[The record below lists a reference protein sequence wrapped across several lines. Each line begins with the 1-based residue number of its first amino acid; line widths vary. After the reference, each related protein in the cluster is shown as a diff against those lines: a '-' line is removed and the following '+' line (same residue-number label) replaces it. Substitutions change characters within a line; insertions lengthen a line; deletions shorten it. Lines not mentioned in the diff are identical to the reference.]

1 MASESISSDTKELE
15 QALRDLDPA
24 ALDQGFLA
32 RLGAAAEGHLVILTE
47 AEIRFEK
54 SLAGH
59 VPAVLSPEFM
69 RSLESVVAG
78 VQFPV
83 NNKIVLFP
91 KTAPLQKRPAARR
104 NRPMWAAA
112 AAVALIGG
120 SAALLLPE
128 RAPGN
133 STLARNPSTT
143 TAPSTSG
150 PSNYTPYVFNTGF
163 SDARDEGVSWHQADK
178 PHRVVRVTYI
188 DRITM
193 KNAKGETFVV
203 ERPRTEVMLV
213 PEKMD

>member
-1 MASESISSDTKELE
+1 MASESISSGSKELE
-15 QALRDLDPA
+15 QALRDLAPA
-24 ALDQGFLA
+24 ALDQDFLA
-32 RLGAAAEGHLVILTE
+32 RLESAAEDQLLALTE

-59 VPAVLSPEFM
+59 APMALSPGFM
-69 RSLESVVAG
+69 SRLEAVVAG

-83 NNKIVLFP
+83 DDKIVLFP
-91 KTAPLQKRPAARR
+91 KTAPLQKPAVRR

-112 AAVALIGG
+112 AAVALIGA
-120 SAALLLPE
+120 STALLQPD
-128 RAPGN
+128 RTPANG
-133 STLARNPSTT
+133 TLAANPPAATT
-143 TAPSTSG
+143 PPAPS
-150 PSNYTPYVFNTGF
+150 PSNFTPYVFNTGF

-193 KNAKGETFVV
+193 RNAKGETFVV
-203 ERPRTEVMLV
+203 ERPRTEIMLL